1 MIPWVRE
8 KFAERRA
15 KWLAARNKRS
25 TNKSEDDDDN
35 SSTSASD
42 IAPRLHRLQD
52 NPEETA
58 DSSNAT
64 VVSVTASVSASRTP
78 QTAHRSMRGSSSAS
92 TSHCH
97 HHHHSSSCSLTN
109 STSNNIKLNKM

>member
-15 KWLAARNKRS
+15 KWLAARNKRT
-25 TNKSEDDDDN
+25 TNKSEDEDDN

-52 NPEETA
+52 NPEDTA
-58 DSSNAT
+58 NSTNAT
-64 VVSVTASVSASRTP
+64 VVTVTASPSASLRTP
-78 QTAHRSMRGSSSAS
+78 QTAHRSINERVFIGYATLSSSS
-92 TSHCH
+92 PFIIMF
-97 HHHHSSSCSLTN
+97 LDQ
-109 STSNNIKLNKM
+109 LNV

>member
-25 TNKSEDDDDN
+25 TNKSEDDDN

-58 DSSNAT
+58 TISNT
-64 VVSVTASVSASRTP
+64 TLTTAANASRTP
-78 QTAHRSMRGSSSAS
+78 QTAHRSMRGSSSV
-92 TSHCH
+92 TPHCH

-109 STSNNIKLNKM
+109 STNIIKLNKM